1 MNQIGM
7 ADLAEPE
14 ILFEQRGAAGV
25 VTLNRPQSLNALTRN
40 MVRQLQARLEAWR
53 NDPAITR
60 VVVTA
65 APGRAFCA
73 GGDLRE
79 IYDLGRAGRQNE
91 ALIFFREEYGLN
103 ATIKHY
109 PKPYVSLIDGI
120 VMGGGVGISVHGS
133 CRVATDNFTFAMPEV
148 GIGFF
153 PDVGTT
159 WFLSRM
165 PDEIGTYC
173 ALTGGRLKTADAI
186 GTHIATH
193 YVPAE
198 HLTELHDVL
207 CDNAPIDAIM
217 AAFARPQKEGPVMAR
232 RAAINRL
239 FAATTIEDIL
249 VALDAE
255 ADGGRTDAEWASQTA
270 AAMRTKAPLSL
281 KLALAQMRR
290 GKHWSFNECMRAEFR
305 IVSRVLHGH
314 DFYEGV
320 RAVIIDK
327 DNHPRWRPDRIEAVD
342 SMEIERHFARMAE
355 EFVWP

>member
-1 MNQIGM
+1 M
-7 ADLAEPE
+7 AELAEPE
-14 ILFEQRGAAGV
+14 ILFERRGVAGV
-25 VTLNRPQSLNALTRN
+25 VTLNRPQALNALTRN
-40 MVRQLQARLEAWR
+40 MVRQLRTRLEAWR
-53 NDPAITR
+53 NDPTISR

-91 ALIFFREEYGLN
+91 ALTFFREEYGLN

-109 PKPYVSLIDGI
+109 PKPYIALIDGI

-133 CRVATDNFTFAMPEV
+133 YRVATENLMFAMPEV

-153 PDVGTT
+153 PDVGAT

-173 ALTGGRLKTADAI
+173 ALTGDRLKTADSI
-186 GTHIATH
+186 GTGVATH

-198 HLTELHDVL
+198 RLTELRDIL
-207 CDNAPIDAIM
+207 CDNPPIDAIM
-217 AAFARPQKEGPVMAR
+217 AAFAQPQNEGPIMAR
-232 RAAINRL
+232 RAAVNRL
-239 FAATTIEDIL
+239 FAAATIEDIL
-249 VALDAE
+249 LYLDAE
-255 ADGGRTDAEWASQTA
+255 VAGGRTDAEWASQTA

-281 KLALAQMRR
+281 KIALAQVRR
-290 GKHWSFNECMRAEFR
+290 GTHWSFDECMRAEFR

-327 DNHPRWRPDRIEAVD
+327 DNHPRWHPDRIGAVE
-342 SMEIERHFARMAE
+342 SVEVERHFARVAE
-355 EFVWP
+355 EFAWP